1 MIHHIQTEKIT
12 SGAHEESSPSP
23 LEESSPSP
31 LEESSLSPLEES
43 SPSPLEESYT
53 HGDLTNG
60 DHVKPQL
67 SLDISLQ
74 VHVCSPPAEYF
85 FLVPVAWNHVAPHT
99 CK

>member
-1 MIHHIQTEKIT
+1 MTHNVQTEEIT
-12 SGAHEESSPSP
+12 TGAHKESSP
-23 LEESSPSP
+23 
-31 LEESSLSPLEES
+31 SPLEES

-60 DHVKPQL
+60 DHVKPKL

-74 VHVCSPPAEYF
+74 VCSPPTKYF
-85 FLVPVAWNHVAPHT
+85 ILVPVAWNHVAPHT

>member
-1 MIHHIQTEKIT
+1 MKHHIQTEEIT
-12 SGAHEESSPSP
+12 PGAHEESSPSP

-31 LEESSLSPLEES
+31 LEEL

-60 DHVKPQL
+60 DHVKPKL

-74 VHVCSPPAEYF
+74 VCSPPAEYF
-85 FLVPVAWNHVAPHT
+85 FLVPVAWNHVAPHN
-99 CK
+99 CI